1 MVLSRRVGLEV
12 ASSASS
18 ATDESVLAIDRTGD
32 GPMMTGLVSDE
43 PDVLLT
49 VIDVVSEL
57 SVAGP
62 PTSRSIKRLYGP

>member
-1 MVLSRRVGLEV
+1 
-12 ASSASS
+12 
-18 ATDESVLAIDRTGD
+18 VLAIDRTGD

-62 PTSRSIKRLYGP
+62 PISWSTKRLYGP